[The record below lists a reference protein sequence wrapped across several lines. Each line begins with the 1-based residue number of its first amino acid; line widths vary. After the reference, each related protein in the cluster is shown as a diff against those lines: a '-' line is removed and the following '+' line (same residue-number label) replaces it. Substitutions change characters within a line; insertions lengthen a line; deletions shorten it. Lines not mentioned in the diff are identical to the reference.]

1 MEKKQKTTIVMPE
14 GLYERIKRIAEEK
27 GESMGSVIRESLED
41 TASKYRPKLRILGIA
56 DSGRTDLSERVDE
69 LYEPDPWSS

>member
-14 GLYERIKRIAEEK
+14 GLYERIRRIAEEK

-41 TASKYRPKLRILGIA
+41 TASKYQPRMRSLGIGS
-56 DSGRTDLSERVDE
+56 SGRSDISERIDE
-69 LYEPDPWSS
+69 LYDPEL

>member
-27 GESMGSVIRESLED
+27 GESMGQLIRESLED
-41 TASKYRPKLRILGIA
+41 TASKYQPKLRILGIG
-56 DSGRTDLSERVDE
+56 DSGRSDISERIDE
-69 LYEPDPWSS
+69 LYDPEL